1 MFESPH
7 REEMVS
13 FPYARL
19 TVITGIFVPS
29 RLAEMVY
36 PDRANSFLA
45 AFPAKKQ
52 LKGPSM
58 KRRKLVF
65 SAIAILAAAAIG
77 GGGYQ
82 YWKNKKSTT
91 APQQAGG
98 RRGRR
103 MPTSVLTVPAKTQN
117 VDVYVSALGTVT
129 PAQSVSVISQVTGRL
144 TQIFFK
150 EGQYVKRGT
159 LLAKVDTRG
168 YEANTEQYRGT
179 LAQSEAQLANA
190 RQVLSRYQKLYAQN
204 SISKQDYDAQAAL
217 VKQYE
222 GAVRAAKGQI
232 SGAQVSV
239 GYGRI
244 TAPISGFIGLRGV
257 DIGNLVGPSDSTAI
271 ATITQTRPISVE
283 FSIPQANLSDVVT
296 PIRAGKSLRVEV
308 YDQSGST
315 QIAQSTVK
323 TVGNSIDTTT
333 GTVKLKADF
342 PNTDDKLFPN
352 QFVNVKLITNVLENA
367 VVVPTAAVQ
376 TSTTGQFV
384 FTVDS
389 DSVAHRTPIKMG
401 PDAGNGFT
409 AILSGLKAGDPVIT
423 SGVDSA
429 TDGGKVN
436 VVKPAAANGSDGA
449 KPRRRKP
456 SAAGSD
462 AAASPAASAPASSAA
477 SHS

>member
-1 MFESPH
+1 M
-7 REEMVS
+7 
-13 FPYARL
+13 
-19 TVITGIFVPS
+19 
-29 RLAEMVY
+29 
-36 PDRANSFLA
+36 
-45 AFPAKKQ
+45 
-52 LKGPSM
+52 
-58 KRRKLVF
+58 
-65 SAIAILAAAAIG
+65 
-77 GGGYQ
+77 
-82 YWKNKKSTT
+82 
-91 APQQAGG
+91 
-98 RRGRR
+98 
-103 MPTSVLTVPAKTQN
+103 
-117 VDVYVSALGTVT
+117 
-129 PAQSVSVISQVTGRL
+129 
-144 TQIFFK
+144 
-150 EGQYVKRGT
+150 
-159 LLAKVDTRG
+159 
-168 YEANTEQYRGT
+168 
-179 LAQSEAQLANA
+179 
-190 RQVLSRYQKLYAQN
+190 
-204 SISKQDYDAQAAL
+204 
-217 VKQYE
+217 
-222 GAVRAAKGQI
+222 
-232 SGAQVSV
+232 

-315 QIAQSTVK
+315 LIAQSTVK

-342 PNTDDKLFPN
+342 PNTDDRLFPN
-352 QFVNVKLITNVLENA
+352 QFVNVKLITNVLGNA

-436 VVKPAAANGSDGA
+436 VVKPAAANASDGA
-449 KPRRRKP
+449 TPRRRKP
-456 SAAGSD
+456 SATGSD